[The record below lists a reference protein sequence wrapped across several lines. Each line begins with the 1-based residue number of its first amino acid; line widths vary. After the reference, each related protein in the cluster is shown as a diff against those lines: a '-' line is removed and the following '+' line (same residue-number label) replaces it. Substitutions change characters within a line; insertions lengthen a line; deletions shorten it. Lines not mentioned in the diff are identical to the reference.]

1 MTLHDRWDGVRGSSS
16 ERRRIEH
23 CPERRWRSRPVS
35 RILCRDRGP
44 GGGHLSR
51 RARGSPRRAAASRF
65 TRAVRPTRQ
74 LGRATLERCLLDLAP
89 GGACRAGAVA
99 RAAGALLPHR
109 FTLAPPKRGGL
120 FSVAPSRGRPRL
132 GHPSTLPCGV
142 RTFLDRARGAA
153 AAARPAPPITGYCVR
168 WSLLDAP
175 DRSLPRDR
183 RRGRGR
189 LLSDA

>member
-1 MTLHDRWDGVRGSSS
+1 MGFGAQEVSDEGANVAPDEEG
-16 ERRRIEH
+16 E
-23 CPERRWRSRPVS
+23 WRSRPVS

-51 RARGSPRRAAASRF
+51 RASGSPRRAAASRF

-74 LGRATLERCLLDLAP
+74 LGRATLERCLLGLAP

-132 GHPSTLPCGV
+132 GRPSTLPCGV
-142 RTFLDRARGAA
+142 RTFLDRARSAA
-153 AAARPAPPITGYCVR
+153 AAARPAPPFTRVLRTMGPPRCVG
-168 WSLLDAP
+168 SQPA
-175 DRSLPRDR
+175 S
-183 RRGRGR
+183 
-189 LLSDA
+189 